1 MNNGVTAFNFDSTA
15 IKVVFVN
22 QFGWSRERCGVRMP
36 EDMEFMDIRKGSDAE
51 FGQSIYEP
59 FGIAQVEPLS
69 FGAICVLSN
78 SCGCCGFVQRVTD
91 GADVPNVIIAD
102 YTHLNYLSDSLE
114 GLLAIG
120 AVERD
125 QIEAHNSWDIAAK
138 LVERLP
144 RNDHDA
150 DEMIHRGYEI
160 SVKMSWKVVVENY
173 FLPGLQR
180 SLGRH
185 KT

>member
-1 MNNGVTAFNFDSTA
+1 
-15 IKVVFVN
+15 
-22 QFGWSRERCGVRMP
+22 MP

-59 FGIAQVEPLS
+59 FGIAQVEPMS

-78 SCGCCGFVQRVTD
+78 ACGCCGFVGRVTD
-91 GADVPNVIIAD
+91 GVDVPNVIIAD
-102 YTHLNYLSDSLE
+102 YARLNHLPDSLE

-120 AVERD
+120 AAERD
-125 QIEAHNSWDIAAK
+125 QIEVNNSWDIAEK

-144 RNDHDA
+144 RDDRDV
-150 DEMIHRGYEI
+150 DEMIQRGYEI
-160 SVKMSWKVVVENY
+160 AVNMSWEVVVENY

-180 SLGRH
+180 ALDRH
-185 KT
+185 ST

>member
-120 AVERD
+120 AAERD

-138 LVERLP
+138 LVGRLP
-144 RNDHDA
+144 RNDRDA
-150 DEMIHRGYEI
+150 DEMIQRGYEI
-160 SVKMSWKVVVENY
+160 AVKMSWEVVVENY

-180 SLGRH
+180 ALDRH